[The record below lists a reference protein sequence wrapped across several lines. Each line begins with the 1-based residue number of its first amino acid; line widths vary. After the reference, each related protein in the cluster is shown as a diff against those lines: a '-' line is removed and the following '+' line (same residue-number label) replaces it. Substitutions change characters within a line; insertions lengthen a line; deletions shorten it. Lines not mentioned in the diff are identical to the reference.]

1 MAGKRNFLLKVS
13 WTIFVF
19 FGAAAAEVQ
28 KWFFDL
34 TAGVSTIETKI
45 EPPSRLPRR
54 ERYWLTPDSVS
65 TLADITSMEATTV
78 AVPVRIV
85 DSKEAA
91 LLVGDGD
98 CGLEGNREHDHVILS
113 EARSVNTE

>member
-1 MAGKRNFLLKVS
+1 
-13 WTIFVF
+13 
-19 FGAAAAEVQ
+19 
-28 KWFFDL
+28 
-34 TAGVSTIETKI
+34 
-45 EPPSRLPRR
+45 
-54 ERYWLTPDSVS
+54 
-65 TLADITSMEATTV
+65 MEATTV